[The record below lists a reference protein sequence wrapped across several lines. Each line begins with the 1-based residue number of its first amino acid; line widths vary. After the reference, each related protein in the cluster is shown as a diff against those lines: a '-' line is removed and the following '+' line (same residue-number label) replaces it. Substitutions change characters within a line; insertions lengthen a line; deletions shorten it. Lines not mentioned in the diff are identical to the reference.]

1 MRIPREIRLD
11 WPRQY
16 RIIPSIYPPIDFF
29 ENLVDADLM
38 DALHYIE
45 SLTNERLR
53 NEVGDISLVSPE
65 DRVSGPGSSPVM
77 AAFTHISL
85 DCPNRFSDGS
95 YGVYYA
101 AKERETAIE
110 ETKHHRATFLS
121 YTQEEPGKIEMRV
134 YVGQVLKPLHDIRKK
149 GFEKLHDP
157 NGWNESQTFGKTLRE
172 KKSWGIVYHSVRHQG
187 GDCNAA
193 LRPPAVSIPTQGPH
207 LTYVW
212 DGNKITNVLEMK
224 ELQCIF
230 DNVL

>member
-1 MRIPREIRLD
+1 MRIPREISLD

-29 ENLVDADLM
+29 ENLVDSDLM
-38 DALHYIE
+38 DELHYIE

-53 NEVGDISLVSPE
+53 DEVGDISLVSPE
-65 DRVSGPGSSPVM
+65 DRFSGPGSSPVM

-101 AKERETAIE
+101 AKELETAIE
-110 ETKHHRATFLS
+110 ETKHHRAKFLS
-121 YTQEEPGKIEMRV
+121 YTKEEPGKIEMRV
-134 YVGQVLKPLHDIRKK
+134 YVGQVVKPLHDIRKK

-157 NGWNESQTFGKTLRE
+157 NNWNESQKFGKTLRE
-172 KKSWGIVYHSVRHQG
+172 KKSWGIVYHSVRHQSG
-187 GDCNAA
+187 YCIAA

-224 ELQCIF
+224 ELQ
-230 DNVL
+230 